1 VLNEMTIKVGNLA
14 IPAKSPVGTVIT
26 NMRAIDQTGATV
38 SVNFA
43 IGDDRS
49 IFAVSGTNL
58 VLNAKASGATPGYYA
73 VDLIAIM
80 GGSTPYVVDEASFV
94 VTLS

>member
-1 VLNEMTIKVGNLA
+1 MTIKVGNLA
-14 IPAKSPVGTVIT
+14 IPANSPVGTVIT
-26 NMRAIDQTGATV
+26 SMRTIDQTGATV

-43 IGDDRS
+43 IGDDQS

-58 VLNAKASGATPGYYA
+58 VLKGKPSGAIRGYYA
-73 VDLIAIM
+73 VNLIAM
-80 GGSTPYVVDEASFV
+80 MVGSTPYVVDEASFV

>member
-1 VLNEMTIKVGNLA
+1 MTIKVGNLA
-14 IPAKSPVGTVIT
+14 IPATSPIGTVIT
-26 NMRAIDQTGATV
+26 NMRTIDQTGATL

-43 IGDDRS
+43 IGDDGS

-58 VLNAKASGATPGYYA
+58 VLNAKPSGTIRGYYS
-73 VDLIAIM
+73 VDLIATM
-80 GGSTPYVVDEASFV
+80 VGSTAYVIDEASFV